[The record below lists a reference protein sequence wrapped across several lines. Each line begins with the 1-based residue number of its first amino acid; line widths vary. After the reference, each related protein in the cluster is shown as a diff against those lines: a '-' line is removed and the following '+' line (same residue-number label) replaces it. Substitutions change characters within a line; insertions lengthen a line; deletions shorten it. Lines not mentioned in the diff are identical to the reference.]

1 MPRGFFILQKMNLEK
16 RKDYLPANIEELA
29 TFVLIGRDKLDI
41 VRSQIK
47 AMDKLELAEDVR
59 LQKKEEAQMLAEALL
74 DAEVRIGEIL
84 NAMPKATKG
93 NQYTGKMVV
102 DSGVHNQK
110 PKLEAAQ
117 ELGFDAKQ
125 VQRFQTL
132 AANKDLVEQIKQ
144 EARDADD
151 LPTRTAV
158 LQAAKARSFNEQRE
172 AFVQKVMDARINSK
186 HEHCYMHG
194 DAIEK
199 LKELQDGSID
209 IVITDPPYG
218 ISYKSNRSQHDNAIT
233 KRGLLND
240 ERDNAFDVLNATC
253 EILFSK
259 CADNSHLYFF
269 CSWSVFSEFERIIGK
284 YFTIKTP
291 IVWDKGNKGSGD
303 LENDWGNQTE
313 IIIFCVK
320 GKKTINCRKGNI
332 ISVPRLHSSKMVHPT
347 QKPLDVINSLLEVSY
362 FDGDFVV
369 DPFMGSGTTIHACN
383 KRNIKSLGIE
393 LDYEMYKIATT
404 CNHE

>member
-1 MPRGFFILQKMNLEK
+1 MNITN
-16 RKDYLPANIEELA
+16 YQNNLPTKLEELA
-29 TFVLIGRDKLDI
+29 KFVLIGRDKLDI
-41 VRSQIK
+41 VKSQIR
-47 AMDKLELAEDVR
+47 AIDKLELVTGVR
-59 LQKKEEAQMLAEALL
+59 EQKKEEAQMLAEALL

-158 LQAAKARSFNEQRE
+158 LQAVKIKKQEEKINIHKQSILKN
-172 AFVQKVMDARINSK
+172 RIDVDIDYLKNGDCIEILNSLPDN
-186 HEHCYMHG
+186 C
-194 DAIEK
+194 
-199 LKELQDGSID
+199 ID
-209 IVITDPPYG
+209 LIITDPPYG
-218 ISYKSNRSQHDNAIT
+218 ISYKSNRSMYENTIT
-233 KRGLLND
+233 KRGLIND
-240 ERDNAFDVLNATC
+240 GEEEAYELLDKVCEVLYHKTSENA
-253 EILFSK
+253 
-259 CADNSHLYFF
+259 HLYFF
-269 CSWSVFSEFERIIGK
+269 CSWSVFSEFKKIISK
-284 YFTIKTP
+284 FFTIKTP
-291 IVWDKGNKGSGD
+291 IIWDKGNKGSGD

-320 GKKTINCRKGNI
+320 GKKMVNYRRGNI
-332 ISVPRLHSSKMVHPT
+332 ISESRLHTSKMIHPT
-347 QKPLDVINSLLEVSY
+347 QKPIELIQELLKVSY
-362 FDGDFVV
+362 NEGDFVV
-369 DPFMGSGTTIHACN
+369 DPFMGSGSTIVACN
-383 KRNIKSLGIE
+383 KLNAKCLGIE
-393 LDYEMYKIATT
+393 LDNEMFQYAKQHII
-404 CNHE
+404 E